1 VRGRHL
7 VWPLVAALTSAAACA
22 SRDQANVEREFEL
35 GEHRVRVLVP
45 VGWELAD
52 QGAQK
57 RFRKGESQIVLVDLE
72 PETRRLA
79 ESELERLGD
88 LDQFAEWGLA
98 VLGGAG
104 SDERR
109 EVRSRRTITTIDSHE
124 AVDVETWNRLDHTW
138 PQRLLFLRVDD
149 DLFALHTPG
158 RADADTVAAFEA
170 ILGSLHFI
178 PPPPV

>member
-7 VWPLVAALTSAAACA
+7 LWPLVAALTSAAACA
-22 SRDQANVEREFEL
+22 PRDHANVEKEFEL
-35 GEHRVRVLVP
+35 GEHRVRVLAP
-45 VGWELAD
+45 EGWELAD
-52 QGAQK
+52 QGTQK
-57 RFRKGESQIVLVDLE
+57 RFRNGESQIVLVDLE
-72 PETRRLA
+72 PATRPLTK
-79 ESELERLGD
+79 SDLERLGD

-104 SDERR
+104 SDQRR
-109 EVRSRRTITTIDSHE
+109 EVRSRRTTTVDSHE

-138 PQRLLFLRVDD
+138 PQRLLFLRVDG

-158 RADADTVAAFEA
+158 RADADTMKAFEA

-178 PPPPV
+178 PLPPV